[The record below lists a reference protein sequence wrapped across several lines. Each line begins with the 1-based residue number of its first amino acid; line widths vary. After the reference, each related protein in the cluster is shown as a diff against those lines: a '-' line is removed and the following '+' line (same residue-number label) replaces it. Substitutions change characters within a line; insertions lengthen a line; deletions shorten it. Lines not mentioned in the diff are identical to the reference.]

1 MKALPQP
8 SGPNNL
14 DVKQDR
20 PSPSANFR
28 SDTTTTSPQ
37 KNPRLQS
44 DNRQPPHQPQHQ
56 PSKSK
61 SGGFFSFASAALDKT
76 SSAIANISEPVNR
89 PHTLVSVPAGA
100 NHEI

>member
-8 SGPNNL
+8 SGPDNL

-28 SDTTTTSPQ
+28 SDTTTSPQ

-44 DNRQPPHQPQHQ
+44 DDRQPPHQPLHQ

-76 SSAIANISEPVNR
+76 SSALANISEPVNR
-89 PHTLVSVPAGA
+89 PQGPLVSVPAGA